1 MKGLRI
7 TLFLGFAVPVLAG
20 CANQPLGPDTSS
32 EAVASTAPNPPSAEG
47 EALYQIL
54 RGELAGK
61 QGDMRSAA
69 DAYLK
74 ASRKSD
80 DPRVARRAAQI
91 ALYANRENDALEAA
105 KRWRALSPGDPDP
118 LDVLGLIYFRQ
129 GQFDKA
135 LEEFRA
141 AVAASKGK
149 TGHALGRVVALLGQ
163 EDNQSKA
170 VELYSRLVA
179 GYPEDA
185 DAYFTLAQF
194 ALQASEPRTAITAA
208 EHALSLKPGWKDAQE
223 LRAKALLAA
232 NRGEDALKALAA
244 LVKAHPKDHE
254 LRFEYARALLTL
266 SHQDQALEQ
275 FHVLLKQGAH
285 DPRVTYAVGLLT
297 LEAGYPERAKPYFE
311 QLIKQGHEPNAAAY
325 FLGRIAEDAK
335 NYATATKWYR
345 KTRGQ
350 YRERAQLRLA
360 VVLAEQGKLTEA
372 RQALA
377 GLRARKPQAAV
388 QAYLVESEIL
398 RRADKPEQAFDVLG
412 HALKDHPQDGDLL
425 YGRAMIAVN
434 LGRLGIAEKDLRAI
448 ISEDPDNAQALN
460 ALGYTLVDMTDRVQE
475 GAELIRR
482 AFAQEP
488 DSAPIIDSMGWAEY
502 KLGRP
507 EKALPYLRKAYDK
520 EKDPEIAAHLGE
532 VLWVL
537 GRHKAAQAVW
547 DEGLKQAPE
556 NESIHKAM
564 QRLKK

>member
-7 TLFLGFAVPVLAG
+7 TLFLGFAVLVLAG
-20 CANQPLGPDTSS
+20 CANQPLGPDPSR
-32 EAVASTAPNPPSAEG
+32 EAVASTTPNPPSAEG

-61 QGDMRSAA
+61 QGDLQSAA

-105 KRWRALSPGDPDP
+105 KRWRSLSPGDPDP

-129 GQFDKA
+129 GEFDKA

-149 TGHALGRVVALLGQ
+149 TDHALSRVAALLGQ

-208 EHALSLKPGWKDAQE
+208 EHALSLKPGWQDAQE

-232 NRGEDALKALAA
+232 DRGEEALKALAA

-311 QLIKQGHEPNAAAY
+311 QLIKQGHETNAAAY

-335 NYATATKWYR
+335 HYATAAKWYR
-345 KTRGQ
+345 KTGGQ

-377 GLRARKPQAAV
+377 GLRARKPQTAV

-398 RRADKPEQAFDVLG
+398 RQADKPEQAFDVLS

-434 LGRLGIAEKDLRAI
+434 LGRLAVAEKDLRAI
-448 ISEDPDNAQALN
+448 ISQDPDNAQALN

-475 GAELIRR
+475 GAELIRK
-482 AFAQEP
+482 AFAQDS

-520 EKDPEIAAHLGE
+520 QKDPEIAAHLGE

-537 GRHKAAQAVW
+537 GRHKAAQEVW
-547 DEGLKQAPE
+547 DEGLKQAPG

-564 QRLKK
+564 QRLKQ